1 MSAILAALT
10 CLLINMIITM
20 TGGVNVSKLSGL
32 YEGSSEWLQN
42 SKLSQLTEL

>member
-1 MSAILAALT
+1 MSAIKATLA
-10 CLLINMIITM
+10 CLSINMIITM